1 MSISRV
7 KFAAVCSVVAIFAV
21 GVTGVNSFAVSSAN
35 VAEGINIED
44 LVVMYQGEQYSWN
57 EIERFQ
63 RQDKAMVEVF
73 DSISGAQ
80 GIAHAFDTATEA
92 DAWACHVRP
101 SAGC

>member
-35 VAEGINIED
+35 VAEGIDTGD
-44 LVVMYQGEQYSWN
+44 LVMMYQGEPYSFS

-63 RQDKAMVEVF
+63 RQGKAMVEVF

-80 GIAHAFDTATEA
+80 GLAHAFDTAAEA
-92 DAWACHVRP
+92 DAWACHMRP
-101 SAGC
+101 STGC